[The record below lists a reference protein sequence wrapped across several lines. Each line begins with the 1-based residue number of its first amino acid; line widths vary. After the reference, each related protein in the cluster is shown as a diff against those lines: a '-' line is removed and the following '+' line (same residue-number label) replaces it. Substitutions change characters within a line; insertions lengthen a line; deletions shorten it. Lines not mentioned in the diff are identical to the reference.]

1 MMRTGPSRQPR
12 IQQERNI
19 VAGLDIGTSKIALV
33 IGEVDH
39 DGNLSVLGVGTSPSI
54 GLRQGVVINLDQT
67 VQSVGRAVQEAQL
80 TAGFEVREVLVGISG
95 DHIQGINSRGVVAVS
110 GPDREIG
117 QNDVDRVIE
126 AATAF
131 NLPKD
136 RQVIHVLQ
144 QEFIVDSQSGIKN
157 PIGISGVRL
166 EAEVHIITGSS
177 TISDNIIK
185 AVQKAGL
192 EVSKLALEP
201 LASSY
206 AVLDQNEKDLGVVL
220 LDIGGGTTDIV
231 LFFDGAI
238 RHTAVIPLGGQ
249 AVTND
254 IALGLKTPLD
264 QAEEIKKRHGW
275 AIWSGE
281 SKGEL
286 FLVPGIGGRNARE
299 ASSDILTSIIQ
310 PRMEEIFMLA
320 MKEIKR
326 SEFAGRLAAGVV
338 LTGGGSLVRGAADLA
353 EQTFGMQVSLGVPKG
368 FSGLVESAASPIYS
382 TGVGLLLWGA
392 HDSGKT
398 LRTSRRRRKDWF
410 GEAGQSFRR
419 FLKDYF

>member
-1 MMRTGPSRQPR
+1 
-12 IQQERNI
+12 
-19 VAGLDIGTSKIALV
+19 
-33 IGEVDH
+33 
-39 DGNLSVLGVGTSPSI
+39 
-54 GLRQGVVINLDQT
+54 
-67 VQSVGRAVQEAQL
+67 
-80 TAGFEVREVLVGISG
+80 
-95 DHIQGINSRGVVAVS
+95 VAVS

-136 RQVIHVLQ
+136 RQVIHVLK

-157 PIGISGVRL
+157 PIGITGVRL

-177 TISDNIIK
+177 STSGNIIK
-185 AVQKAGL
+185 AVQKAEL
-192 EVSKLALEP
+192 EVSCLALEP

-264 QAEEIKKRHGW
+264 HAEEIKKKHGW
-275 AIWSGE
+275 SFRSKE
-281 SKGEL
+281 SRSDL

-310 PRMEEIFMLA
+310 PRMEEIFSLA

-326 SEFAGRLAAGVV
+326 SEYAGRLAAGVV
-338 LTGGGSLVRGAADLA
+338 LTGGGSLIKGAADLA

-368 FSGLVESAASPIYS
+368 FSGLVESASSPMYS
-382 TGVGLLLWGA
+382 TGVGLLFWSVQDIA
-392 HDSGKT
+392 KS
-398 LRTSRRRRKDWF
+398 LRPSRRRGTDWL
-410 GEAGQSFRR
+410 GETGQSIRR